1 MIVIYILSIVILLF
15 IGSLIIEFYNNEQ
28 LKKQLEIE
36 YNKLKELAQ
45 NDLKMENLKVKSRV
59 QITVSNSLFCLKGT
73 KYLYSKPFDAYLSM
87 EYESFNYV
95 IHTSEIEANGYIRAT
110 IKSGLFETDKNEFI
124 PVSEIIE
131 YKVVKANETTND

>member
-1 MIVIYILSIVILLF
+1 MVVIYILSIVILLF
-15 IGSLIIEFYNNEQ
+15 IGSLIVEFYNNEQ

-45 NDLKMENLKVKSRV
+45 NDLKMENLKVKSCV
-59 QITVSNSLFCLKGT
+59 QIAVSNALFCSKGT
-73 KYLYSKPFDAYLSM
+73 KYLYSKPFDAQLSM

-95 IHTSEIEANGYIRAT
+95 IHTSEMEANGYIRSVV
-110 IKSGLFETDKNEFI
+110 KSGIFETNKNEFI

-131 YKVVKANETTND
+131 YKVVKENETINE